1 MKRPVTTGFTFVL
14 LALGLM
20 LTRPA
25 TSQVSPSAVTSQVA
39 PSQSAKEKA
48 LSQAAQSIAVPSAP
62 VKITLT
68 PNPPNPT
75 TNQNVHFTV
84 TCNQT
89 GLLAKYYSFD
99 WGDGKHSPAFQGSS
113 NQPESDHSYSTPA
126 SYTVT
131 ATVRGICN
139 DREIASSV
147 GTVVTVSQRQDNPVP
162 LPTPTLRLERPLHPQ
177 AGYPIT
183 LVADID
189 ASVGPPEFHF
199 YFGDGK
205 DEESKT
211 SNRIEHV
218 YLDAGTYHPYVV
230 AILGHGD
237 AKEGSIPIDLVVSPG
252 KEISEPP
259 HRATQLTIVSLTQ
272 NPTAGNIVTVRASLN
287 PPADAEY
294 EFAWDNSQFEKGGE
308 SGITSHRFLLPGSHT
323 ARVKAF
329 LKANP
334 TSLTSKMSIAVAW
347 SPLLVIALVGLM
359 AVTTTAVVWLV
370 RRPDGRHRDLPSP
383 PAPFHVVAHLEA
395 SRNQISFAKQTGV
408 YASLTLNPGRDPA
421 EHRITFL

>member
-1 MKRPVTTGFTFVL
+1 
-14 LALGLM
+14 
-20 LTRPA
+20 
-25 TSQVSPSAVTSQVA
+25 VA

-84 TCNQT
+84 TCNQP

-99 WGDGKHSPAFQGSS
+99 WGDGKSSPAFQGSS

-147 GTVVTVSQRQDNPVP
+147 STVVTVSQRQDNPVP

-177 AGYPIT
+177 VGYPIT

-205 DEESKT
+205 DEESK
-211 SNRIEHV
+211 
-218 YLDAGTYHPYVV
+218 
-230 AILGHGD
+230 
-237 AKEGSIPIDLVVSPG
+237 
-252 KEISEPP
+252 
-259 HRATQLTIVSLTQ
+259 RATGSSTSTLTPAPITHTSSPYLATEMLKKGASPLIWWSVRAKRFPSH
-272 NPTAGNIVTVRASLN
+272 NIVLHS
-287 PPADAEY
+287 
-294 EFAWDNSQFEKGGE
+294 
-308 SGITSHRFLLPGSHT
+308 
-323 ARVKAF
+323 
-329 LKANP
+329 
-334 TSLTSKMSIAVAW
+334 
-347 SPLLVIALVGLM
+347 
-359 AVTTTAVVWLV
+359 
-370 RRPDGRHRDLPSP
+370 
-383 PAPFHVVAHLEA
+383 
-395 SRNQISFAKQTGV
+395 
-408 YASLTLNPGRDPA
+408 
-421 EHRITFL
+421 